1 MDAPT
6 RDSPSVHHL
15 PLYSVVVPD
24 TLDGRIKRLSA
35 LQVQSDDVALL
46 GLFLQSDDR
55 ILDVETTVGCERLRD
70 DQQCLGESGHSEL
83 LSALGFRL
91 GLFVQVLS
99 ACYLESSS
107 AGDEGFVFDGVLDRS
122 QTVPDGIGDLS
133 DGMAVGSY
141 VSLNDMKTSATPS
154 RPGNHDKIAAHP

>member
-1 MDAPT
+1 M
-6 RDSPSVHHL
+6 HHL

-24 TLDGRIKRLSA
+24 TFDGRVKRLSA

-70 DQQCLGESGHSEL
+70 DQQCLSESGHSEL

-99 ACYLESSS
+99 ACDLESSS
-107 AGDEGFVFDGVLDRS
+107 TGDEGFVLDGILDRS
-122 QTVPDGIGDLS
+122 ETVPDGIGDLS
-133 DGMAVGSY
+133 DGMAVGTY
-141 VSLNDMKTSATPS
+141 VSLNDMKTSATPN
-154 RPGNHDKIAAHP
+154 RPGIHAKIAAHP

>member
-6 RDSPSVHHL
+6 RNSPSVHHL

-24 TLDGRIKRLSA
+24 TLDSRVERLSA
-35 LQVQSDDVALL
+35 LQVQSDDVTLL

-55 ILDVETTVGCERLRD
+55 ILNIETTVGGERLRD
-70 DQQCLGESGHSEL
+70 DQQRLGESGHSEL
-83 LSALGFRL
+83 LSALGFGL

-99 ACYLESSS
+99 ACDLESSGT
-107 AGDEGFVFDGVLDRS
+107 GDERFVLDGVLDRS
-122 QTVPDGIGDLS
+122 ETVPDGIGDLS

-141 VSLNDMKTSATPS
+141 ISAVDMKRSATPS
-154 RPGNHDKIAAHP
+154 RPENQAKITAHP